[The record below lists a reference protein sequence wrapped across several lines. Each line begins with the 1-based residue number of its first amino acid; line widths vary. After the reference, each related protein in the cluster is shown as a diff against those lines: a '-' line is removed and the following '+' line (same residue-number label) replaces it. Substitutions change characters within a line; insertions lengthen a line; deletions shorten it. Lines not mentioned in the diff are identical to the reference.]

1 MLHLALREG
10 VHINILRSSTS
21 GLLQGEAVLKLMP
34 SAGVLFSK
42 ILSPWI
48 CNITQFSI
56 SIDAFLVN
64 VMPFTSWDPIT
75 LGERSFDIY
84 LISASELHEDII
96 SVELMPTNVT
106 TASVLASILK
116 TFLMIEVFTSTG
128 EAITTK
134 HKLVDETSVYGL

>member
-1 MLHLALREG
+1 
-10 VHINILRSSTS
+10 
-21 GLLQGEAVLKLMP
+21 MP
-34 SAGVLFSK
+34 SAGVLYSK

-64 VMPFTSWDPIT
+64 VNQYSSWDPVT
-75 LGERSFDIY
+75 RGERSLSIY
-84 LISASELHEDII
+84 LISASGLHEDII
-96 SVELMPTNVT
+96 SVELMPTNVV
-106 TASVLASILK
+106 TASSLVSILK

-134 HKLVDETSVYGL
+134 QKIVDETSVYGL